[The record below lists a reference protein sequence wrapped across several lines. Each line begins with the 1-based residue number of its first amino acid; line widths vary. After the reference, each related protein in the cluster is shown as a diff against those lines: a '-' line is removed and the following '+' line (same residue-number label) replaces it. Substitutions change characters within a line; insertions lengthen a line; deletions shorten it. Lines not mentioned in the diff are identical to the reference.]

1 MGLGAEQFG
10 HAARQ
15 ALQIDGG
22 GIELERAGLQPGEVQ
37 QVVDQAQQ
45 VLGRL
50 LRRLGI
56 GALGAVQLG
65 PRQQAQHADHPVQRG
80 AHLMAHQPQELLFRR
95 V

>member
-15 ALQIDGG
+15 TFQIDGG
-22 GIELERAGLQPGEVQ
+22 RIELQRPGLQPGEVQ

-45 VLGRL
+45 MFGRL
-50 LRRLGI
+50 LRRLGV

-65 PRQQAQHADHPVQRG
+65 P
-80 AHLMAHQPQELLFRR
+80 
-95 V
+95 